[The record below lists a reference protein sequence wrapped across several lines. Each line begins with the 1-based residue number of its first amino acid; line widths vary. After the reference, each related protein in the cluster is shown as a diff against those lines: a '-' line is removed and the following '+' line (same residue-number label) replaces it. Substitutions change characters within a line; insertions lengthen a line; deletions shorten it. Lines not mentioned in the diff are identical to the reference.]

1 MTYSESHDYGHAI
14 LFICITLMFVI
25 LVYEIR
31 KFLKIPSASLLVIC
45 GLILRYAGWYI
56 GRVKGAVE
64 IWYKVDE
71 WAVLL
76 FFLPALIFECGF
88 STHWYTF
95 KRELPQILLM
105 ATTAVILNTFL
116 TAVALKYILFFDFDW
131 DQSFLV
137 GALLSATDHIVVVSQ
152 LKELKVT
159 KAFETLIQGETLLID
174 GAVMVLFFVLL
185 KRVTGEH
192 LENGETTEYFFRLT
206 FGGLA
211 LGIAFCLV
219 FTFVMKRIINDD
231 VLEVNMTV
239 LTAYL
244 IYYTAEDSGIE
255 VSGAIAT
262 VTFGLFMASYGK
274 TLISPAVEH
283 SLHNFWKII
292 GKNIEGIIF
301 VLGGLILAEISVNSQ
316 AVTEAEVWKT
326 IILFII
332 LHIIRGLTVLVHYPL
347 LTRLGLGL
355 SWRDAIVLAF
365 AGAKGVISSS
375 LSLLLWHNKEVDE
388 AYKEMALFVVILCS
402 NFSIFFDS
410 TVVWVAM
417 KLLGLGV
424 MDDLQEHSLLQVTGA
439 IVDATDKRAVK
450 LSKELRLVRWDQA
463 EDFAGTKP
471 LVTKVLEKTIEG
483 RKILEETSDLDHR
496 DMLTKSSIGFQFSK
510 AQIAQEVRKRCLMLT
525 RGLYWEQFEEGF
537 CLGTSALS
545 LIESADISLE
555 RLNQGIEGWKTVE
568 RKLFKCMKAKSLQ
581 ALSATC
587 CVGPVMKRI
596 NFSYLAEAYDT
607 SSCFIKVHDEV
618 LESLDRGMMKHLDQD
633 IVEQVK
639 AEIDSQIDLA
649 KEFRDSYVVQSYPEV
664 VSFVQTRQVCYAML
678 NTQRKKVFEAYEKG
692 LIDDHEHGILES
704 AVNRSFS
711 DVANFKSLELGLHD

>member
-14 LFICITLMFVI
+14 LFICLTLMFVI

-45 GLILRYAGWYI
+45 GLILRYAGWHI
-56 GRVKGAVE
+56 GQVKGAVE

-71 WAVLL
+71 WAILL

-116 TAVALKYILFFDFDW
+116 TAVVLKYILFFDFDW

-137 GALLSATDHIVVVSQ
+137 GVLLSATDHVVLVSQ

-174 GAVMVLFFVLL
+174 GTVMVLFFVLL

-192 LENGETTEYFFRLT
+192 LEDGETAAYFVRLV

-211 LGIAFCLV
+211 LGIGFCLV
-219 FTFVMKRIINDD
+219 FTFVMRRIINDA

-262 VTFGLFMASYGK
+262 VTFGLFMSSYGK

-301 VLGGLILAEISVNSQ
+301 VIGGVILAEISVNSE
-316 AVTEAEVWKT
+316 AVTAGEVWKT
-326 IILFII
+326 IILFIL
-332 LHIIRGLTVLVHYPL
+332 LHLIRGLTVLIHYPL

-355 SWRDAIVLAF
+355 SWRDAIVLAL

-375 LSLLLWHNKEVDE
+375 LSILLWHNEEVDE
-388 AYKEMALFVVILCS
+388 AYKEMALFIVILCS

-417 KLLGLGV
+417 KLLGLGQ
-424 MDDLQEHSLLQVTGA
+424 MDDLQEHSLLQITGA
-439 IVDATDKRAVK
+439 IVDATDKRAVQ

-463 EDFAGTKP
+463 EDFAGTRP
-471 LVTKVLEKTIEG
+471 LVTKVLEKTEEG
-483 RKILEETSDLDHR
+483 RKVLEETSHLGHR
-496 DMLTKSSIGFQFSK
+496 DMLTKSSESFQFSR
-510 AQIAQEVRKRCLMLT
+510 AQIAQEARKRCLMLA

-537 CLGTSALS
+537 CLGPSALV
-545 LIESADISLE
+545 LIESVDISLE
-555 RLNQGIEGWKTVE
+555 GLDQGIEGWRLMQ

-581 ALSATC
+581 ALSSNC
-587 CVGPVMKRI
+587 CLGPVMRRV
-596 NFSYLAEAYDT
+596 NFSYLVEAYDVAI
-607 SSCFIKVHDEV
+607 CYIKVHDEV
-618 LESLDRGMMKHLDQD
+618 IESLEKGMLKHLDQE
-633 IVEQVK
+633 IVE
-639 AEIDSQIDLA
+639 EIKGEIQKQIELA
-649 KEFRDSYVVQSYPEV
+649 KEFRDISVVQSYPEI
-664 VSFVQTRQVCYAML
+664 VSFVQTKQVCYAML
-678 NTQRKKVFEAYEKG
+678 NTQQKKVFEAYERG
-692 LIDDHEHGILES
+692 LIDDHEYDILER

-711 DVANFKSLELGLHD
+711 DVANFKSLEIGLHD